1 MARTIKT
8 TLELGG
14 ESAYKKG
21 LQSIDH
27 ALVEQD
33 WQQVGIDIVRG
44 LADGLIDGVNIIWDK
59 IKEMASSLLSG
70 IKNALGIH
78 SPSKLFRDKVGIFLA
93 QGVGVGF
100 VDEMDKVTK
109 DMQNALPTSFDTMVN
124 ADISSFSNTKNHNT
138 SSEKSNSGITVIID
152 KVEIHNDDDIEDTA
166 YKLALKV
173 RQAEMALGV

>member
-1 MARTIKT
+1 M
-8 TLELGG
+8 
-14 ESAYKKG
+14 
-21 LQSIDH
+21 
-27 ALVEQD
+27 
-33 WQQVGIDIVRG
+33 
-44 LADGLIDGVNIIWDK
+44 ADGLIDGVNIIWDK
-59 IKEMASSLLSG
+59 IKEMASSLLSS

-93 QGVGVGF
+93 QGVGV
-100 VDEMDKVTK
+100 
-109 DMQNALPTSFDTMVN
+109 PTSFDTMVN
-124 ADISSFSNTKNHNT
+124 ADISSFLNTKNHNT

>member
-33 WQQVGIDIVRG
+33 WLQVGIDIIKG
-44 LADGLIDGVNIIWDK
+44 LANGLIDGVNIIWDK

-70 IKNALGIH
+70 IKSALGIH

>member
-1 MARTIKT
+1 
-8 TLELGG
+8 
-14 ESAYKKG
+14 
-21 LQSIDH
+21 
-27 ALVEQD
+27 
-33 WQQVGIDIVRG
+33 
-44 LADGLIDGVNIIWDK
+44 
-59 IKEMASSLLSG
+59 MASSLLSG